1 MTQFPESVT
10 TSNEDTY
17 ESLISPIENNNEA
30 TYESLISLIENSQQQ
45 LALII
50 VACDDLAL
58 RQRTID
64 RYEQEAKQSQIRAER
79 IVLGMEP
86 SLRAGLAKLGI
97 ENQDGVVVTVTGS
110 EWLLRVKTRAA
121 DAQSDLDKFFGYLQ
135 WTREGLREFRYPV
148 VLWVTL
154 PMLQEMSRRA
164 PDFWSWRKAVLRFES
179 EASEESLAKPA
190 LGAIVPVVRDLNPP
204 ERLFDRES
212 NDDFIPPPA
221 EILSEIHQ
229 LESNNPTSPNLA
241 TLYAKLAE
249 IYAKRIARG
258 EATDLE
264 FEQQQAIEA
273 FEKAIDRY
281 RELNKQ
287 STLASTLLQFGNFL
301 CTLSLCRD
309 AIQIYQQSLDIW
321 RKIGDPYG
329 EAMSLNNLGYASK
342 FLGQYQKAIEFQQ
355 QSLEIQHEI
364 GDLSGKANSLNNL
377 GSIYGSIGQYQQA
390 IEILQQ
396 SLNIQ
401 RELVDLHGQASS
413 LNNLGLVFDLIGQY
427 QQAIE
432 FYQQSLEIRHKIKDR
447 NGEAGSLNNLGNI
460 YKSIRQYQRAIEFH
474 QKSLDIQRE
483 IKDRSGEAGSLNNLG
498 LAYASLGEYQQAI
511 DFYQQSLKI
520 KRELSDINGEANSL
534 GNLGFAYESLGE
546 YQQAIYFY
554 QQCLEIKHKLGDH
567 HGEAIALF
575 DKACAI
581 SQYENR
587 QLEAI
592 EIFKQAREIY
602 TELKLD
608 DKVKKCNEAIDTFDR
623 IKAR

>member
-1 MTQFPESVT
+1 MTQFPKSVT
-10 TSNEDTY
+10 TSNE
-17 ESLISPIENNNEA
+17 A
-30 TYESLISLIENSQQQ
+30 TYEILISLIENSQQQ

-64 RYEQEAKQSQIRAER
+64 RYELEAKQSQIRTER
-79 IVLGMEP
+79 IVLGLEP
-86 SLRAGLAKLGI
+86 SLRAGLEKLGI
-97 ENQDGVVVTVTGS
+97 ENQDAVVVTVTGA

-148 VLWVTL
+148 VLWITY
-154 PMLQEMSRRA
+154 PILQEISRRA

-179 EASEESLAKPA
+179 EASEEPIS
-190 LGAIVPVVRDLNPP
+190 PVVRDLKPP
-204 ERLFDRES
+204 ERLFQPES

-221 EILSEIHQ
+221 EILSEIYQ
-229 LESNNPTSPNLA
+229 LELKNPTSANLA

-264 FEQQQAIEA
+264 FEQQQAIDA
-273 FEKAIDRY
+273 FEQAIDRY

-287 STLASTLLQFGNFL
+287 SALANMLLQFGNFL
-301 CTLSLCRD
+301 CNLSLCDD
-309 AIQIYQQSLDIW
+309 AIHIYQQSLDIW
-321 RKIGDPYG
+321 QKIGDRNG
-329 EAMSLNNLGYASK
+329 EAMSLNNLGYAFK
-342 FLGQYQKAIEFQQ
+342 FLGQYQQAIEFQQ
-355 QSLEIQHEI
+355 QSLEIQHKI
-364 GDLSGKANSLNNL
+364 GDRSGEANSLNNL
-377 GSIYGSIGQYQQA
+377 GSLYGSIGQYQRA
-390 IEILQQ
+390 IELLQQ

-401 RELVDLHGQASS
+401 RELGDLHGQASS
-413 LNNLGLVFDLIGQY
+413 LNNLGLVFDLLGQY
-427 QQAIE
+427 QRAIE
-432 FYQQSLEIRHKIKDR
+432 FYQKSLEIRHEIKDR

-460 YKSIRQYQRAIEFH
+460 YKSIRQYHRAIEFH
-474 QKSLDIQRE
+474 QQSLDIQRQ
-483 IKDRSGEAGSLNNLG
+483 IKDRNGEAGSLNNLG
-498 LAYASLGEYQQAI
+498 LAHAALGEYQQAI

-520 KRELSDINGEANSL
+520 KCEIGDINGEANSL
-534 GNLGFAYESLGE
+534 GNMGFAYESLGE
-546 YQQAIYFY
+546 YQKAIDFY
-554 QQCLEIKHKLGDH
+554 QQCLEIKHKYGDL

-587 QLEAI
+587 HIEAI

-602 TELKLD
+602 KELKID
-608 DKVKKCNEAIDTFDR
+608 DKIKECNEVIHNFERVIA
-623 IKAR
+623 K

>member
-110 EWLLRVKTRAA
+110 EWLLRVKTRAT

-148 VLWVTL
+148 VLWVTFPIL
-154 PMLQEMSRRA
+154 REMSRRA

-179 EASEESLAKPA
+179 EASEES
-190 LGAIVPVVRDLNPP
+190 IVPVVRDLNPP
-204 ERLFDRES
+204 ERSFDREDN
-212 NDDFIPPPA
+212 NDYIPPPA

-264 FEQQQAIEA
+264 FEQQQAIDV
-273 FEKAIDRY
+273 FGKAIDRY

-287 STLASTLLQFGNFL
+287 STLASTLLQFGNFF
-301 CTLSLCRD
+301 CTLSLYHD
-309 AIQIYQQSLDIW
+309 AIHIYQQSLDIW
-321 RKIGDPYG
+321 QKIGDRNG

-342 FLGQYQKAIEFQQ
+342 FLGQYQQAIDFQQ

-377 GSIYGSIGQYQQA
+377 GSIYGSMGQYQQA

-432 FYQQSLEIRHKIKDR
+432 FCQQSLEIRHKIKDR

-460 YKSIRQYQRAIEFH
+460 YKSIMQYQRAIEFH

-511 DFYQQSLKI
+511 DFYQESLKI
-520 KRELSDINGEANSL
+520 KQEIGDINGEANSL
-534 GNLGFAYESLGE
+534 GNLGFAYESLGQ
-546 YQQAIYFY
+546 YQQAIDFY
-554 QQCLEIKHKLGDH
+554 QQCLEIKHKLGDR

-587 QLEAI
+587 QIEAI

-602 TELKLD
+602 AELKLD
-608 DKVKKCNEAIDTFDR
+608 DKVKECDEIIYSSDR
-623 IKAR
+623 IAD